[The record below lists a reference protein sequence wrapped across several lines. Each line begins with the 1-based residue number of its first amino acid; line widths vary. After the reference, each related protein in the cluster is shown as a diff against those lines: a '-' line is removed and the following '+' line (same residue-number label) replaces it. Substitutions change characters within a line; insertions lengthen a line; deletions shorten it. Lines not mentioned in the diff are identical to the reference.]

1 MSVLS
6 AQRFSEEEITT
17 LQQTLLILM
26 HLIRSVK
33 PVGRRCLQVIVRAGT
48 FEVEEAENKVTPT
61 VLCFHLSP
69 CPPSHPASL
78 AHVLLLSCGIPLEA
92 L

>member
-1 MSVLS
+1 MSVFS
-6 AQRFSEEEITT
+6 DQRFPEEQITT
-17 LQQTLLILM
+17 LQQTLLIVMNLT
-26 HLIRSVK
+26 RSVK

-48 FEVEEAENKVTPT
+48 FEVEEPENKVTPT

-78 AHVLLLSCGIPLEA
+78 TDVL
-92 L
+92 